1 MSTVDLKRDV
11 EGLLTEKVFFQ
22 NACIGYGG
30 HLVSIHNYDELYQV
44 ACATHSDPQRSILL
58 DWTQVVLCKDP
69 SVLYV
74 TDGNFVSPG
83 ISRGYYRWHW
93 GHTISSTATATSP

>member
-44 ACATHSDPQRSILL
+44 ACATHRVTP
-58 DWTQVVLCKDP
+58 KDP
-69 SVLYV
+69 FYWIGLKLY
-74 TDGNFVSPG
+74 FVRIHQSF
-83 ISRGYYRWHW
+83 
-93 GHTISSTATATSP
+93 T